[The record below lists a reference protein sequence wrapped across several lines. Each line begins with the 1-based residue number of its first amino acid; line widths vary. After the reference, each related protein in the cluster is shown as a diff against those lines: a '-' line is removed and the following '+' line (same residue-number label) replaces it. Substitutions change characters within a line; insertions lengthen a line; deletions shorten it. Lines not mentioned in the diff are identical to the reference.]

1 MKIALILLLL
11 TIFMLAGGIYVILF
25 CIGLVLV
32 ILKYT
37 VEYTL
42 YFFMFLY
49 FAIEERIPKNKRKK
63 LARQAKEKRLERR
76 AQQEE
81 RLGRLKKKD

>member
-1 MKIALILLLL
+1 
-11 TIFMLAGGIYVILF
+11 MLAGGIHVILF

-32 ILKYT
+32 ILK
-37 VEYTL
+37 YTL